1 VEGPHAR
8 LGRAVRGRARTRQ
21 RMAEGT
27 RKMTRER
34 ESMGATADK
43 LAGLA
48 GKYLT
53 FKLDVEEFGLE
64 ILKVQEI
71 IKMMGITRVPRTPAF
86 VRGVINLRGK
96 VIPVVD
102 LRRKF
107 DMESREGTEKTCII
121 VVTVRRSAGSVVM
134 GIIVDEVSEVLD
146 VAGESIESAPEFG
159 GVVDTSFILGMGK
172 IGDRVVTLLDVDR
185 VLSGEDVAA
194 VAGLSGEG

>member
-1 VEGPHAR
+1 MTQSNTPAET
-8 LGRAVRGRARTRQ
+8 GR
-21 RMAEGT
+21 
-27 RKMTRER
+27 
-34 ESMGATADK
+34 TA
-43 LAGLA
+43 LSALA

-71 IKMMGITRVPRTPAF
+71 IKMMDITRVPRTPAF

-102 LRRKF
+102 LRLKF
-107 DMESREGTEKTCII
+107 DMEVKANTDKTCVI
-121 VVTVRRSAGSVVM
+121 VVTVRRSSGSVVM

-146 VAGESIESAPEFG
+146 VAGSSIEPAPEFG
-159 GVVDTSFILGMGK
+159 GAVDTSFILGMGK
-172 IGDRVVTLLDVDR
+172 VGERVVTLMDVDR

-194 VAGLSGEG
+194 VATVGTGA